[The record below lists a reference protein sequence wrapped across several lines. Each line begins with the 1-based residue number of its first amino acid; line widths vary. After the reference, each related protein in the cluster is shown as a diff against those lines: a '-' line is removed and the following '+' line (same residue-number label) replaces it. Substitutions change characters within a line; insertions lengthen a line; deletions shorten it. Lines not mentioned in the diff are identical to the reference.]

1 LRGPEAET
9 AFSRRYVGTG
19 RHTPDPSTR
28 SARTELSFFE
38 GDEPTRVSRPARPRR
53 PTGGR
58 SASGGGG
65 GARPPDRQTL
75 LVRQAV
81 AIGLG
86 LLLLIL
92 LVVGVRSCQNSRQ
105 ENALKD
111 YNRAVTAVIKSSD
124 NDVMRP
130 FFGLMSNGA
139 QEGQDL
145 QVQVNQLRQAAD
157 DDAQRAGGFDVP
169 DEMADAQHDLLMVL
183 NFRRQGLARIADA
196 IPAAQ
201 GRGVPAEQA
210 VGRIAAN
217 MQLFLASDV
226 VYSQRVAPYI
236 KQALDDAGVAGQTIA
251 TSRSLPSVEWLSPQY
266 VAERLGSEAAGGTS
280 GGGATAGLHGHGLT
294 SVGANNVT
302 LQPGGVINRVPVTG
316 GVTFKVS
323 FQNQG
328 DNNERNVRVTV
339 TVRGGPKPIT
349 AQKIVPQTTAK
360 QPAEVSIPLG
370 ATPPT
375 GQATTVEVVVNKVP
389 GEKNTENN
397 RQTYTVLFTQ

>member
-1 LRGPEAET
+1 
-9 AFSRRYVGTG
+9 
-19 RHTPDPSTR
+19 
-28 SARTELSFFE
+28 
-38 GDEPTRVSRPARPRR
+38 
-53 PTGGR
+53 
-58 SASGGGG
+58 
-65 GARPPDRQTL
+65 
-75 LVRQAV
+75 V

-92 LVVGVRSCQNSRQ
+92 LVVGVRSCQNSSKK
-105 ENALKD
+105 NSLKD
-111 YNRAVTAVIKSSD
+111 YNRDVTAVVKASD
-124 NDVMRP
+124 NEVMRP

-157 DDAQRAGGFDVP
+157 DLAKRAEGFPVP
-169 DEMADAQHDLLMVL
+169 GEMARAQDDLLMVL

-196 IPAAQ
+196 IPSAQ

-210 VGRIAAN
+210 VNRIAAN

-236 KQALDDAGVAGQTIA
+236 KEALDKAGVSGQTIA

-266 VAERLGSEAAGGTS
+266 VADRMGSDAAGGTT
-280 GGGATAGLHGHGLT
+280 GGTTAPGLHGHGLV
-294 SVGANNVT
+294 SVTANGVA

-316 GVTFKVS
+316 GATFTVA

-328 DNNERNVRVTV
+328 DNNERNVRVAV

-349 AQKIVPQTTAK
+349 AQKVVPQTTAK
-360 QPAEVSIPLG
+360 QSAQVAIPLG
-370 ATPPT
+370 AAPPT
-375 GQATTVEVVVNKVP
+375 GQATTVEVVVNRVP
-389 GEKNTENN
+389 GERNTTNN

>member
-1 LRGPEAET
+1 M
-9 AFSRRYVGTG
+9 
-19 RHTPDPSTR
+19 
-28 SARTELSFFE
+28 SFFE

-53 PTGGR
+53 PSGGR
-58 SASGGGG
+58 SASRGGGG
-65 GARPPDRQTL
+65 TRPPDRQTL
-75 LVRQAV
+75 LIRQAV

-92 LVVGVRSCQNSRQ
+92 LVVGVRSCQNSRK
-105 ENALKD
+105 ENSLKD
-111 YNRAVTAVIKSSD
+111 YNRDVTAVIKSSD
-124 NDVMRP
+124 DDVMRP

-145 QVQVNQLRQAAD
+145 QVQVNQLRQQAD
-157 DDAQRAGGFDVP
+157 DLANRAEHFPVPGEMSDAQN
-169 DEMADAQHDLLMVL
+169 DLLMVL

-210 VGRIAAN
+210 VNRIAAN
-217 MQLFLASDV
+217 TQLFLASDV

-236 KQALDDAGVAGQTIA
+236 KEALDKNGVSGQTIA

-266 VAERLGSEAAGGTS
+266 VADRLGSEAAGTTTS
-280 GGGATAGLHGHGLT
+280 GGVAPGLHGHGLV
-294 SVGANNVT
+294 SVSANNVT

-316 GVTFKVS
+316 GVTFVVG

-349 AQKIVPQTTAK
+349 AQKVEPQTTAK
-360 QPAEVSIPLG
+360 QSAQVSIPLG

-375 GQATTVEVVVNKVP
+375 GQATTVEVVVNRVP
-389 GEKNTENN
+389 GERNTTNN
-397 RQTYTVLFTQ
+397 RQSYTVLFTR

>member
-1 LRGPEAET
+1 
-9 AFSRRYVGTG
+9 
-19 RHTPDPSTR
+19 
-28 SARTELSFFE
+28 LSFFE

-53 PTGGR
+53 PSGGR
-58 SASGGGG
+58 SASRGGGG
-65 GARPPDRQTL
+65 TRPPDRQTL

-92 LVVGVRSCQNSRQ
+92 LVVGVRSCQNSAK
-105 ENALKD
+105 ESGLKD
-111 YNRAVTAVIKSSD
+111 YNRNVTAVIKASD
-124 NDVMRP
+124 NEVMRP
-130 FFGLMSNGA
+130 FFGLMNNGA

-157 DDAQRAGGFDVP
+157 DLAKRAERFSVP
-169 DEMADAQHDLLMVL
+169 GEMAEAHDDLLMVL
-183 NFRRQGLARIADA
+183 NFRRQGLARIAEA
-196 IPAAQ
+196 IPSAQ

-210 VGRIAAN
+210 VNRIAAN

-236 KQALDDAGVAGQTIA
+236 KEALDNAGVSGQTIA

-266 VAERLGSEAAGGTS
+266 VAARLGSEAAGGTTT
-280 GGGATAGLHGHGLT
+280 GTAAPGLHGHGLV
-294 SVGANNVT
+294 SVTANGVT

-316 GVTFKVS
+316 GVTFTVA

-339 TVRGGPKPIT
+339 TVRGGPKPVT

-360 QPAEVSIPLG
+360 QSAQVSIPLG
-370 ATPPT
+370 AAPPT
-375 GQATTVEVVVNKVP
+375 GQATTVEVVVNRVP
-389 GEKNTENN
+389 GERNTTNN
-397 RQTYTVLFTQ
+397 RQTYTVLFTP

>member
-1 LRGPEAET
+1 M
-9 AFSRRYVGTG
+9 
-19 RHTPDPSTR
+19 
-28 SARTELSFFE
+28 SFFE

-53 PTGGR
+53 PSGGR
-58 SASGGGG
+58 SASRGGGG
-65 GARPPDRQTL
+65 TRPPDRQTL
-75 LVRQAV
+75 LIRQAV

-92 LVVGVRSCQNSRQ
+92 LVVGVRSCQNSRK
-105 ENALKD
+105 ENSLKD
-111 YNRAVTAVIKSSD
+111 YNRDVTAVIKSSD
-124 NDVMRP
+124 DDVMRP

-145 QVQVNQLRQAAD
+145 QVQVNQLRQQAD
-157 DDAQRAGGFDVP
+157 DLAKRAEAFPVP
-169 DEMADAQHDLLMVL
+169 DEMAGAQDDLLMVL

-196 IPAAQ
+196 IPSAQ

-210 VGRIAAN
+210 VNRIAAN

-236 KQALDDAGVAGQTIA
+236 KEALDKNGVTGQTIA

-266 VAERLGSEAAGGTS
+266 VADRLGSEAAGGATS
-280 GGGATAGLHGHGLT
+280 GSVAPGTHGHGLV
-294 SVGANNVT
+294 SVGANNVS

-316 GVTFKVS
+316 GVTFAVG

-328 DNNERNVRVTV
+328 QNNERNVRVTV

-349 AQKIVPQTTAK
+349 AQKVVPQTTAG
-360 QPAEVSIPLG
+360 QSAQVSIPLG

-375 GQATTVEVVVNKVP
+375 GQATTVEVVVNRVP
-389 GEKNTENN
+389 GERNTTNN
-397 RQTYTVLFTQ
+397 RQSYTVLFTQ

>member
-1 LRGPEAET
+1 
-9 AFSRRYVGTG
+9 
-19 RHTPDPSTR
+19 
-28 SARTELSFFE
+28 LSFFE

-53 PTGGR
+53 PSGGR
-58 SASGGGG
+58 SASRGGGG
-65 GARPPDRQTL
+65 TRPPDRQTL

-92 LVVGVRSCQNSRQ
+92 LVVGVRSCQNSAK
-105 ENALKD
+105 ESGLKD
-111 YNRAVTAVIKSSD
+111 YNRNVTAVIKASD
-124 NDVMRP
+124 NEVMRP
-130 FFGLMSNGA
+130 FFGLMNNGA

-157 DDAQRAGGFDVP
+157 DLAKRAERFSVP
-169 DEMADAQHDLLMVL
+169 GEMAEAHDDLLMVL
-183 NFRRQGLARIADA
+183 NFRRQGLARIAEA
-196 IPAAQ
+196 IPSAQ

-210 VGRIAAN
+210 VNRIAAN

-236 KQALDDAGVAGQTIA
+236 KEALDNAGVSGQTIA

-266 VAERLGSEAAGGTS
+266 VAARLGSEAAGGTTT
-280 GGGATAGLHGHGLT
+280 GTAAPGLHGHGLV
-294 SVGANNVT
+294 SVTANGVT

-316 GVTFKVS
+316 GATFTVA

-339 TVRGGPKPIT
+339 TVRGGPKPVT

-360 QPAEVSIPLG
+360 QSAQVSIPLG
-370 ATPPT
+370 AAPPT
-375 GQATTVEVVVNKVP
+375 GQATTVEVVVNRVP
-389 GEKNTENN
+389 GERNTTNN
-397 RQTYTVLFTQ
+397 RQTYTVLFTP